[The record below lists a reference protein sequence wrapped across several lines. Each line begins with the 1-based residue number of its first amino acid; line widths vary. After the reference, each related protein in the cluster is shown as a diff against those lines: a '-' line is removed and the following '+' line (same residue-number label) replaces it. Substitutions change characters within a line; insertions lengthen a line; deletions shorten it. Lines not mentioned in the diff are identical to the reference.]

1 MGSER
6 HDGPGTDGATPRGAR
21 SMVPFASD
29 EAGHAIE
36 VAPRIWWVGRVLEN
50 DLFQSHSYLI
60 EAGSS
65 SVLID
70 PGSTLTIDETLR
82 KIAEVIDPGDI
93 ANIVVHHSDP
103 DVADALHRLA
113 DLPQRPDRRIITE
126 WRSGLL
132 LRHYVPPF
140 PMASVEDL
148 GWTLPIDDGRNL
160 EFALTPYLHFPGAF
174 VSYERSSATLFS
186 ADIFGGFNRAA
197 RLWAAGPDDFED
209 LRSFHEHY
217 MPSREILMAG
227 LATIRRHFRPIRT
240 VCPQHGYVLP
250 EDLVDPMFEQ
260 LGRLECGV
268 LLMSRSDEHLARL
281 VQVAG
286 VARRLGQV
294 IDHGVSIPS
303 TLAVARAELA
313 KLLPVGAVA
322 LELVAPASDDPSA
335 TTVLR
340 FEIDGEEGGRNAR
353 GPTSPSELEVI
364 ETLGRL
370 RDGRAVQVVITL
382 LEPVDETQEVTELLL
397 SAGGAAIDLVERT
410 IDRVALE
417 QDREALKVDSRRDPL
432 TNLANRRVL
441 DALMELS
448 DAAVAAG
455 GSNPPAVA
463 IMVDLDHFKMIND
476 RFGHPAGDEVLRRV
490 ASVLTAAVRRGDE
503 VIRYGGEE
511 MLVLARLESHDPAEA
526 VALAERLRARIAAIP
541 TEDVTPGHPIWASM
555 GVAVIEPD
563 ERADHAIER
572 ADQALYQAKQNGR
585 DRVELAPP
593 AARATPTIVA
603 PPLDELP
610 APDTAGPDGY
620 LA

>member
-1 MGSER
+1 MGS
-6 HDGPGTDGATPRGAR
+6 DGNEAASAVEVTPPTEWPV
-21 SMVPFASD
+21 VPFSSD
-29 EAGHAIE
+29 EADHAVE
-36 VAPRIWWVGRVLEN
+36 VAPRIWWVGRVLDN
-50 DLFQSHSYLI
+50 DLFQSHPYLI

-82 KIAEVIDPGDI
+82 KVAEVIDPADI
-93 ANIVVHHSDP
+93 ATIVVHHSDP
-103 DVADALHRLA
+103 DVADALHRLGE
-113 DLPQRPDRRIITE
+113 LPERPDRRIVTE

-140 PMASVEDL
+140 PVASVEDL
-148 GWTLPIDDGRNL
+148 GWMLPIDDQRSL

-174 VSYERSSATLFS
+174 VSYERGTATLFS
-186 ADIFGGFNRAA
+186 ADIFGGFNRAE
-197 RLWAAGPDDFED
+197 RLWAAGPEDFED

-250 EDLVDPMFEQ
+250 EPLVDPMFDQ
-260 LGRLECGV
+260 LSRLECGV

-313 KLLPVGAVA
+313 KLLPVGGVA
-322 LELVAPASDDPSA
+322 LELVGTRAEDTSDAS
-335 TTVLR
+335 VVR
-340 FEIDGEEGGRNAR
+340 FEIDGEEGGRRASE
-353 GPTSPSELEVI
+353 PTSPSELEVI

-370 RDGRAVQVVITL
+370 HDGRTVQVVITL
-382 LEPVDETQEVTELLL
+382 LEPAAETQEVTELLL
-397 SAGGAAIDLVERT
+397 AAGGSAIDLVERT

-441 DALMELS
+441 DELIELS
-448 DAAVAAG
+448 DAAIASG
-455 GSNPPAVA
+455 GVNPPAVA

-490 ASVLTAAVRRGDE
+490 ASVLSAGVRRGDE
-503 VIRYGGEE
+503 VVRYGGEE
-511 MLVLARLESHDPAEA
+511 LLVLARLESRDPAEA

-563 ERADHAIER
+563 ERGEHAIER
-572 ADQALYQAKQNGR
+572 ADQALYLAKQNGR

-593 AARATPTIVA
+593 AARSVPTIVA
-603 PPLDELP
+603 TPLEELP
-610 APDTAGPDGY
+610 APDTAGPDGF